1 MVDSLILVLFLI
13 SGAATGWLGVDLLSE
28 DLLIQVTNLEGL
40 RWVMGGFGAFFG
52 LVAGFFFQQLRKRLM
67 RQVRSMPTDL
77 LVSRAVGLILG
88 LLVANLLLAPILL
101 LPLPW
106 EVVFVKPLAAVL
118 SNVFFGVSGYNLA
131 EVHGRTLLRLFN
143 PSSAEAL
150 LVADGVLMPA
160 SAKILDTSVII
171 DGRIR
176 GLLDSGLLEGQ
187 VIVAQAVIDELQ
199 ALADSANN
207 EKRAKGRR
215 GLKLLAELREQYGRR
230 LVVNTTR
237 YEGNGVDDKLQKLT
251 ADTGG
256 TLLTTDYNL
265 AKVAEVQQLKVMNLS
280 ELVIALRPEVQP
292 GDPLQ
297 LKIVRDGKEADQGVG
312 YLEDGTMVVVE
323 GGKGRSGER
332 IAVTVTGALQT
343 PTGRMVFARSDQ
355 EAPARRSN
363 RAKSEPNRPEEPD
376 HDATNPR

>member
-13 SGAATGWLGVDLLSE
+13 SGAATGWLGVDLLPE

-77 LVSRAVGLILG
+77 LVSRAVGLIFG

-143 PSSAEAL
+143 PASAEAL
-150 LVADGVLMPA
+150 LMADGVLMPA

-256 TLLTTDYNL
+256 TLVTTDYNL
-265 AKVAEVQQLKVMNLS
+265 AKVAEVQELKVMNLS

-355 EAPARRSN
+355 EAPPRRGN
-363 RAKSEPNRPEEPD
+363 RAKSEPNRPEGPE
-376 HDATNPR
+376 HDAPNPR

>member
-1 MVDSLILVLFLI
+1 MDSLILVLFLI
-13 SGAATGWLGVDLLSE
+13 SGAATGWLGVDLLPE

-160 SAKILDTSVII
+160 TAKILDTSVII

-256 TLLTTDYNL
+256 TLVTTDYNL

-363 RAKSEPNRPEEPD
+363 RAKSEPHRSEEPD
-376 HDATNPR
+376 PDATNPR

>member
-1 MVDSLILVLFLI
+1 MDSLILVLFLI
-13 SGAATGWLGVDLLSE
+13 SGAATGWLGVDLLPE

-160 SAKILDTSVII
+160 TAKILDTSVII

-280 ELVIALRPEVQP
+280 ELVMALRPEVQP

-363 RAKSEPNRPEEPD
+363 RAKSEPNRSEEPD
-376 HDATNPR
+376 PDATNPR

>member
-1 MVDSLILVLFLI
+1 MVDILILVLFLI
-13 SGAATGWLGVDLLSE
+13 SGAATGWLGVDLLPE
-28 DLLIQVTNLEGL
+28 DLLIQVTNVEGL

-143 PSSAEAL
+143 PASAEAL

-160 SAKILDTSVII
+160 TAKILDTSVII

-256 TLLTTDYNL
+256 TLVTTDYNL
-265 AKVAEVQQLKVMNLS
+265 AKVAEVQTLKVMNLS

-292 GDPLQ
+292 GDGLQ

-332 IAVTVTGALQT
+332 IGVTVTGALQT

-355 EAPARRSN
+355 EAPPRRSN
-363 RAKSEPNRPEEPD
+363 RAKSEPNRSESPD
-376 HDATNPR
+376 QDATNPR

>member
-1 MVDSLILVLFLI
+1 MDILILVLFLI
-13 SGAATGWLGVDLLSE
+13 SGAATGWLGVDLLPE
-28 DLLIQVTNLEGL
+28 DLLIQVTNVEGL

-143 PSSAEAL
+143 PASAEAL

-160 SAKILDTSVII
+160 TAKILDTSVII

-256 TLLTTDYNL
+256 TLVTTDYNL
-265 AKVAEVQQLKVMNLS
+265 AKVAEVQALKVMNLS

-292 GDPLQ
+292 GDGLQ

-332 IAVTVTGALQT
+332 IGVTVTGALQT

-355 EAPARRSN
+355 EAPPRRSN
-363 RAKSEPNRPEEPD
+363 RAKSEPNRSEPPD
-376 HDATNPR
+376 QDATNPR